1 MRNIIRHIT
10 VAVVAMVALM
20 YCEECFAQKYPERRT
35 TRQGNKAY
43 NSGNYSEAEVKY
55 RKALAENKELWQADY
70 NLANATYKQERYNDA
85 AKMWQRVAE
94 DSLRTESEKAE
105 ALFNV
110 GNALFSERKFE
121 EAIEA
126 YKSSLRL
133 VPSDTEC
140 KFNLAYAQKML
151 QEQQNQQ
158 QQEQNDQNQDQNQNQ
173 DQQNDQNQDKNNDN
187 NQDQNQDKNGNDNRD
202 QQNKDQEPHGDNKDD
217 KQNDQKQNPQGEKPQ
232 PQNGQQP
239 RMSQQ
244 QADQLLQ
251 AIQGEEDKTR
261 DKMDKQKA
269 VAVGRSGKNW

>member
-1 MRNIIRHIT
+1 MRNIMRHIT
-10 VAVVAMVALM
+10 MVVASVVALM
-20 YCEECFAQKYPERRT
+20 CCEECFAQKYPERRT

-55 RKALAENKELWQADY
+55 RKALAENRELWQADY

-133 VPSDTEC
+133 VPGDTEC

-158 QQEQNDQNQDQNQNQ
+158 QQQQQNDQNQDQNQ
-173 DQQNDQNQDKNNDN
+173 DQQNDQNKNNDQ
-187 NQDQNQDKNGNDNRD
+187 NQDQNQDKNGDNNRD
-202 QQNKDQEPHGDNKDD
+202 QQNKDQEPQGDNKDD